1 MKTGDGTRIFLLFLV
16 LMFSTYLFFRSFL
29 ISLII
34 SITGCILGVKYRKY
48 QYRRDMKVD
57 IDNIDSIIA
66 NREEKK
72 VLHNDDIELLLKVN
86 KNLSDNINKAIVVLS
101 KSGQLS
107 PELLEEVK
115 KILLSKEK

>member
-1 MKTGDGTRIFLLFLV
+1 
-16 LMFSTYLFFRSFL
+16 
-29 ISLII
+29 
-34 SITGCILGVKYRKY
+34 
-48 QYRRDMKVD
+48 MKVD

-72 VLHNDDIELLLKVN
+72 VLHNDDVELLLKVN

-115 KILLSKEK
+115 KILLFDEK

>member
-1 MKTGDGTRIFLLFLV
+1 MKTGDGTRIFLLFLI
-16 LMFSTYLFFRSFL
+16 LMISTYLFFRSFL

-66 NREEKK
+66 ESDEKK
-72 VLHNDDIELLLKVN
+72 VLHKDDIELLLKVN
-86 KNLSDNINKAIVVLS
+86 KNLSDNINKAIVVLVVIYNF
-101 KSGQLS
+101 
-107 PELLEEVK
+107 EF
-115 KILLSKEK
+115 I